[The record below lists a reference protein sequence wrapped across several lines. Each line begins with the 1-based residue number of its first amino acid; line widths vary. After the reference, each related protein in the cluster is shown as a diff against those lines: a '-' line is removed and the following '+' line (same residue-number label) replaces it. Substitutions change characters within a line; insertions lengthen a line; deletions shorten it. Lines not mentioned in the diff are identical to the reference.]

1 MASDVGRTSIELS
14 DADAAAAGAVHIR
27 GADPRYPHHSVL
39 LPPRGPAE
47 AAAQASTTAKVAA
60 ALLVV
65 EDTKIALSD
74 SLGQV
79 LENGENLDDL
89 DERASAMKTQSKHFD
104 KKAGTVRK
112 MAWYKSWRLTVVL
125 GVAVGVLL
133 LATLSSFA

>member
-1 MASDVGRTSIELS
+1 MAHQVPALTN
-14 DADAAAAGAVHIR
+14 AQAQPPQ
-27 GADPRYPHHSVL
+27 PRPVK
-39 LPPRGPAE
+39 E
-47 AAAQASTTAKVAA
+47 AAAEGLQHLWTTAKVAA

-65 EDTKIALSD
+65 EDTKMALSD

-112 MAWYKSWRLTVVL
+112 MAWHKSWRLAVVL
-125 GVAVGVLL
+125 GVVAGVLL
-133 LATLSSFA
+133 LAILSSFA